1 MTNETQG
8 FTPEFEALERFTRK
22 VLRPIV
28 ELNEETVRRIGARL
42 ASLSRAD
49 FSEESI
55 ERWAKWKAQ
64 EIAEQ
69 GPKSPAAVL
78 VKALGS
84 GDPSDMPKP
93 KVRVNPEGHSADPG
107 YRQKQQENRERVGDE
122 YGDTSPP
129 FSLCLPL
136 GRAIRKADPQNP
148 DPFREAQLILDKAW
162 RDQGNPPFYKFD
174 ATGLELD
181 PHALAEFQA
190 GQAEA
195 SAHFERHNKAAKS

>member
-22 VLRPIV
+22 ALRPIV

-42 ASLSRAD
+42 ASLSRAG
-49 FSEESI
+49 FSEENI

-84 GDPSDMPKP
+84 GDPGDMPKP
-93 KVRVNPEGHSADPG
+93 KVKVNPEGHSPAPD
-107 YRQKQQENRERVGDE
+107 YRRTQQENRDQVDDE

-129 FSLCLPL
+129 VSLCLPL
-136 GRAIRKADPQNP
+136 GRALRRDDPQHP
-148 DPFREAQLILDKAW
+148 DPFKEAQLILDREWKKQE
-162 RDQGNPPFYKFD
+162 RPRFYKFD
-174 ATGLELD
+174 ASGLGLD
-181 PHALAEFQA
+181 QAALADFQA

-195 SAHFERHNKAAKS
+195 SAHFERHSKGDKS